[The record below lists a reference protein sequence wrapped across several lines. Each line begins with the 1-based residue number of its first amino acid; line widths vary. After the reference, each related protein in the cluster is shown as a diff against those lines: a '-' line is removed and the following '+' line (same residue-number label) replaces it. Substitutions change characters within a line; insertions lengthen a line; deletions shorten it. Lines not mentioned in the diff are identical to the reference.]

1 MKSNSK
7 LGMFIGTLV
16 LVFMLVMPNDAF
28 SQGPPPWARGHSYKT
43 KTRYVYFPDQNM
55 YYDMQRKSYIYASN
69 NNWEVRAQVP
79 SVYVGI
85 NLGKSTQIELDFNG
99 DAPQRYNTSHRTV
112 YKTKVVYVDHYHDK
126 EYHKH
131 QKKQYKKQQKR
142 RKEHYKK
149 HHNKRYD
156 HDCD

>member
-7 LGMFIGTLV
+7 LGLFIGTLV

-69 NNWEVRAQVP
+69 NNWEVRTQVP

-85 NLGKSTQIELDFNG
+85 NLGKSTQVELDFYG

-112 YKTKVVYVDHYHDK
+112 YKTKVVYVDNHKDH
-126 EYHKH
+126 HKH
-131 QKKQYKKQQKR
+131 YKKQQKR
-142 RKEHYKK
+142 RKEHHKK
-149 HHNKRYD
+149 HHN
-156 HDCD
+156 